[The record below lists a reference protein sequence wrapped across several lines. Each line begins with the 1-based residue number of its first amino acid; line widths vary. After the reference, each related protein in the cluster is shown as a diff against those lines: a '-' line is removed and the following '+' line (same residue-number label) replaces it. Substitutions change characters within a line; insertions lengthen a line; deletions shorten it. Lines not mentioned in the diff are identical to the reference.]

1 MKSRHLI
8 FVIVTVLVMSCLT
21 IAGTGEQDALYEQY
35 QTFSRIVA
43 TIQAYYVEE
52 VDTDKLFYGA
62 YTGMLQTLDPHSSFL
77 PPEEKVDLQVETE
90 GEFGGLGIEIS
101 TDKNGILTVITPLE
115 DTPAFQA
122 GVLAG
127 DRIIRIEGKTT
138 KGMSLRDA
146 VNQLRGPKGT
156 PVTITVFH
164 EDGRIED
171 IKVVR
176 DIIKIQSVKGAHFA
190 DEKHKVGYVRLTQF
204 QKRSAEDLDKAVGD
218 LLDKGMKALVIDLR
232 YNPGGLLNTAVEI
245 ADRFISDGIIVSTK
259 GRRINEQVFRA
270 TVENTY
276 TDFPIA
282 VLIGARSASASEI
295 LAGAIQDHRRGIIIG
310 MRSYGKGSVQSVI
323 TLQDRKSGL
332 RLTTAYYYT
341 PAGRLIHHNQNNPDQ
356 KTWGIDPDIEV
367 KVTLQDEV
375 DLWKHWRDEQAKR
388 SRELNGAKN
397 GEEPKEMET
406 LPETQEQI
414 EEEFGPLNT
423 PLEDQGAEAE
433 KPREF
438 RDHTLEAAVNALQ
451 GMMLSRERA
460 AVEAEATAK

>member
-1 MKSRHLI
+1 MKSKHLI
-8 FVIVTVLVMSCLT
+8 FVIVSVLVMSCLS
-21 IAGTGEQDALYEQY
+21 IAGPGEQDDLYEQY
-35 QTFSRIVA
+35 QTFSRVVA
-43 TIQAYYVEE
+43 TIKAYYVEE

-77 PPEEKVDLQVETE
+77 PPEEKEDLQVETE

-115 DTPAFQA
+115 DTPAFRA

-127 DRIIRIEGKTT
+127 DRIIRIEGKST
-138 KGMSLRDA
+138 KGLSLRDA

-164 EDGRIED
+164 EDGKIED

-176 DIIKIQSVKGAHFA
+176 DVIMIQSVKDAHIV
-190 DEKHKVGYVRLTQF
+190 DEKHKVGYLRLTQF
-204 QKRSAEDLDKAVGD
+204 QKRSAEDLDKAVND
-218 LLDKGMKALVIDLR
+218 LLDKGMQALVIDLR
-232 YNPGGLLNTAVEI
+232 YNPGGLLNTAIEI
-245 ADRFISDGIIVSTK
+245 ADRFIADGIIVSTK
-259 GRRINEQVFRA
+259 GRRIDEQVFRA

-276 TDFPIA
+276 PDFPIA

-295 LAGAIQDHRRGIIIG
+295 LAGAVQDHKRGIIVG

-323 TLQDRKSGL
+323 TLQDGHSGL

-356 KTWGIDPDIEV
+356 ETWGIDPDIEV
-367 KVTLQDEV
+367 KVALQDEV
-375 DLWKHWRDEQAKR
+375 DLWKHWRDESVKR
-388 SRELNGAKN
+388 SRELNGAGN
-397 GEEPKEMET
+397 GDEPKEMKP
-406 LPETQEQI
+406 LPETQEQL

-423 PLEDQGAEAE
+423 PLEGPDE
-433 KPREF
+433 KPEKPAEF
-438 RDHTLEAAVNALQ
+438 RDHTLDAAINALQ